1 MNEASSGQ
9 LQNGKKKE
17 DLLKEYD
24 NLKNHETLYESF
36 CIVGQ
41 DECTIDVEVVNKNE
55 TSKEPIIDIELVF
68 PRLKESV
75 KDDYEI
81 ISSTP
86 GGTVADLLH
95 SSIKHTE
102 CFITIRRGFSKMPI
116 VDIGILDES
125 NGEQLMADSVAIT
138 QTRYGNSANI
148 SGNKNKQVYLTF
160 RRLKTMSEIST
171 NEVVTDICV
180 INASNNEKCPASFYK
195 IDKVFNKSLT
205 ASNMYICYKKSRRAR
220 RSISYS
226 PKILDSF
233 SNDSC
238 KIISPDV
245 ANFCM
250 PNGVE
255 MVCWPINKPYP
266 EDQASSFVLTDDK
279 AKKTYATCLTFY
291 EIHNLKLTNEQKQ
304 KLNVEELSNSPKK
317 ENINNIDDI
326 QSNEFDKKIN
336 DKEYNEIKEKLIDNG
351 LTLYTPIETD
361 DNETNKITIEIIKED
376 LIILKNKTIVFIS
389 KFPFNEGFK
398 TILDILRRY
407 NSLDNEI
414 NIPVER
420 ILSYLMYEVVY
431 PAPKV
436 PQFRLHLFNEKIL
449 FNLHDIPEMP
459 LSGARFI
466 DCLNQLGVE
475 NMITIFLCILQERT
489 VIFHSMRHNTLSP
502 ICETFVSL
510 IFPLFWQCPYVPL
523 CISEASIICESPV
536 PVIAGI
542 DSKYFDV
549 EGDQTTDAIFFGID
563 TQSSSLSND
572 EVKRLLN
579 SVPSNPLKILRN
591 DLESIHRFDSFPQIR
606 AYSSLV
612 SRDIQYES
620 FNIIEKTNHKVRRYF
635 LKFMSSLLK
644 GYDECILPLKKAPY
658 LDNLKDIQNVF
669 DFEKFIRSKDRQ
681 SLNFFKTFVNT
692 QMFRHFIQER
702 IFHSEKNEFYF
713 FFDDIYRKCDIS
725 STTTMYDND
734 DININMK
741 TIEANIQC
749 SSTIMK
755 NVKKF
760 KQFPNNLNKELYD
773 LEFVNTAVGLKAN
786 CLMLT
791 KDPQL
796 RNLNVLRSVYELKC
810 EKDKIRLH
818 LNESTFTWPR
828 IILFEINAIW
838 FSLLPNFLQKI
849 NNKLLGL
856 NLGINYLFNLLD
868 TKVIILDQQPFRV
881 IIHLC
886 GFYGKPYWSYRV
898 LQLMECYG
906 IMPDCITLPIYHKAI
921 TAKGWPSENEIKAY
935 RKFKGVGWVI
945 IGINYMVKTH
955 IKISPTNEIGNVA
968 KDINKIFK
976 TLNINENS
984 DNEIEND
991 EICNETFNPHQYKK
1005 TINNYIETND
1015 ECKDLPMSFD
1025 LLEPNKHF
1033 MTWKKN
1039 DENIALKNSQ
1049 KFPELNNFVNNMKKK
1064 GYLLKIR
1071 KEIEE
1076 KNISNE
1082 EINEKDI
1089 YIDCL
1094 YKEHF
1099 DSDIPITTNVSLIG
1113 DSKNYFKIDN
1123 NIEDLKKNL
1132 NTSLSSLCISH
1143 EKNPLN
1149 DIEYALTV
1157 NTNTSIKCNDILGSS
1172 TNINIEPLGIDELSD
1187 KNSKTVSESN
1197 LEESRRRFLIEH
1209 LSEPFSEKKE
1219 EQNMIDSTKL
1229 TPSKSWFKTLS
1240 KSPLVSKILSP
1251 SLVNKQVDTSNLKH
1265 SLSTQS
1271 LSTILFKPVQQVAK
1285 NLFGEMKTKW
1295 KTSNSNDIP
1304 CNDELPLGIEQET
1317 DHFAQKIYRISNG
1330 LIYGFRGIER
1340 FSTLM
1345 NQYIESFPFLRKC
1358 NRQLKRIELS
1368 IASRCT
1374 KRECGNINY
1383 DEEIWTKFMECE
1395 ESSIYSCYHCGHN
1408 FTPLLT
1414 VKIFNNTIMKK
1425 NSYYQ
1430 QNHLREKVE
1439 FGNNEDYYIS
1449 FPVRF
1454 LNPVYLRMI
1463 LETQILSCNNYTIG
1477 PGFFYDHQMLY
1488 YNLLY
1493 YFKRTNMLSHL
1504 NLWCGTNV
1512 QVICTYDVPELHEDK
1527 NQPLYLMSKQI
1538 ISEPIL
1544 TETLLKRPPFR
1555 FLFDIISETI
1565 RKTSFLSDKYTE
1577 DILKFENFNEKSIK
1591 ISFLDEL
1598 ISIINNDG
1606 SLDELKGSKIVAGK
1620 DSHLTNLFLQ
1630 KFAKAAKDFKKAK
1643 KKKKNKESSDGKKD
1657 STKNKS
1663 NHSEKKLKIDKT
1675 TDERSSSKSNKEEE
1689 NNGDNKS
1696 KEEKKLKKN
1705 EKENGKHKIKEK
1717 DKIINI
1723 SEEEINHNFSK
1734 KSNKKSS
1741 KRSQKTKE
1749 KNSSITQENNVIEE
1763 EKNINNNN
1771 ISLQQNNNDI
1781 KLKNNELIVEK
1792 DKDNDK
1798 INNHEHQIV
1807 TSPLIRPG
1815 TAVAR
1820 PPPPKLKKNQI
1831 IYEEGTDKNEIDTSI
1846 TVPLITEEESKNTEI
1861 DDDIFVT
1868 EEIPINKFSDTSINV
1883 NKINEDQHGILV
1895 NKIVENTKNIEKDSY
1910 PLSVKYHIYDD
1921 SEYIQLKEETDE
1933 LRKSIQHLTQTIYPL
1948 AQIFDFIQEDF
1959 DEMLRELD
1967 SPWNSVHEQ
1976 ILLSLESGD
1985 FIKPMTQYIAT
1996 IRANKTNHDMVSGD
2010 SFSMYRDFL
2019 FSTLDRY
2026 GTRVDIA
2033 NFDFY
2038 YREAFEKIPPM
2049 IMNVLPAK
2057 DYAPSQIRMANR
2069 RIFIPLDLV

>member
-1 MNEASSGQ
+1 MNEASSG
-9 LQNGKKKE
+9 LLENGKKNE
-17 DLLKEYD
+17 DIKEYE
-24 NLKNHETLYESF
+24 NLKKHETLYESF

-41 DECTIDVEVVNKNE
+41 NECTIDVEVVSKNE

-102 CFITIRRGFSKMPI
+102 CFVTVRRGYSKMPI

-160 RRLKTMSEIST
+160 RRLKTISEIST

-233 SNDSC
+233 SNNC
-238 KIISPDV
+238 YKTISPDV

-266 EDQASSFVLTDDK
+266 EDQVSSFVLTDDK

-291 EIHNLKLTNEQKQ
+291 ELHNIKLTDEQKQ
-304 KLNVEELSNSPKK
+304 KLNVEELSISPTK
-317 ENINNIDDI
+317 ENMNNINDVSQNNEIDKKTNE
-326 QSNEFDKKIN
+326 NEFNSAKK
-336 DKEYNEIKEKLIDNG
+336 KLINNG
-351 LTLYTPIETD
+351 LTLYTPLETG
-361 DNETNKITIEIIKED
+361 DNESTKISLDVIKED

-389 KFPFNEGFK
+389 KFPFTEGFN
-398 TILDILRRY
+398 TILDMLRRY
-407 NSLDNEI
+407 NSLKNEI

-436 PQFRLHLFNEKIL
+436 PQFCLRLFNEKIL
-449 FNLHDIPEMP
+449 FYLHDIPEMP

-549 EGDQTTDAIFFGID
+549 EGDHTSDAIFFGID

-572 EVKRLLN
+572 EVKRLFN
-579 SVPSNPLKILRN
+579 SVPSNSLKTLRN
-591 DLESIHRFDSFPQIR
+591 DLESIHRFDSFSQVR

-612 SRDIQYES
+612 SKDIHYES
-620 FNIIEKTNHKVRRYF
+620 FKIIEKANLKVRRYF
-635 LKFMSSLLK
+635 LKFMSGLLK

-669 DFEKFIRSKDRQ
+669 DFEKFIRLKDRQ
-681 SLNFFKTFVNT
+681 SLSFFKTFVNT

-713 FFDDIYRKCDIS
+713 FFDDIYRKYDTP
-725 STTTMYDND
+725 TTIINYDND
-734 DININMK
+734 DIYNNMK

-749 SSTIMK
+749 SSVVMK
-755 NVKKF
+755 KFEKF
-760 KQFPNNLNKELYD
+760 KQFPNQLNKELYD
-773 LEFVNTAVGLKAN
+773 LEFVNTAIGIKAS
-786 CLMLT
+786 CSMLT
-791 KDPQL
+791 RDPQL

-810 EKDKIRLH
+810 EKEKIRLH
-818 LNESTFTWPR
+818 LNESTFIWPR
-828 IILFEINAIW
+828 IMLFEINAIW

-886 GFYGKPYWSYRV
+886 GFYGKPYWSYRI
-898 LQLMECYG
+898 LQLMQCYG

-935 RKFKGVGWVI
+935 RKFKGIGWAI
-945 IGINYMVKTH
+945 ISINYMVKTH

-968 KDINKIFK
+968 KEVNKQFK
-976 TLNINENS
+976 TLNIKEDSENEV
-984 DNEIEND
+984 END
-991 EICNETFNPHQYKK
+991 EVCNETFNSHKYKI
-1005 TINNYIETND
+1005 TINNYLKSYD

-1033 MTWKKN
+1033 MTWKK
-1039 DENIALKNSQ
+1039 DEENKALKESE
-1049 KFPELNNFVNNMKKK
+1049 KFPELNNFVNNMKNQ
-1064 GYLLKIR
+1064 GLLLKIR

-1076 KNISNE
+1076 KNIIDEENE
-1082 EINEKDI
+1082 QDI

-1094 YKEHF
+1094 HKEHF
-1099 DSDIPITTNVSLIG
+1099 DNDISIPADVSLIG
-1113 DSKNYFKIDN
+1113 DSKNFFKPDN
-1123 NIEDLKKNL
+1123 NIENLKGKL
-1132 NTSLSSLCISH
+1132 NTSLSSLCISQ
-1143 EKNPLN
+1143 EKDPLSDN
-1149 DIEYALTV
+1149 EDRLTL
-1157 NTNTSIKCNDILGSS
+1157 NTDTSSKNIDILGSS
-1172 TNINIEPLGIDELSD
+1172 NNLKIEPLGVDGLSEIT
-1187 KNSKTVSESN
+1187 SKTGSESN
-1197 LEESRRRFLIEH
+1197 LEESRRQFLIEH
-1209 LSEPFSEKKE
+1209 LSEPFSEKKGN
-1219 EQNMIDSTKL
+1219 QHLIDSTKL

-1251 SLVNKQVDTSNLKH
+1251 SLVNKQVDTTNLKH

-1271 LSTILFKPVQQVAK
+1271 LSTIFFKPVQQVAK

-1295 KTSNSNDIP
+1295 KTSNCNDIP
-1304 CNDELPLGIEQET
+1304 SNDELPLGIEQET
-1317 DHFAQKIYRISNG
+1317 DHFTQKIYRISNG
-1330 LIYGFRGIER
+1330 YVYGFRGIER
-1340 FSTLM
+1340 FATLM

-1358 NRQLKRIELS
+1358 NSHLKRIELS

-1374 KRECGNINY
+1374 KSECGNINY

-1395 ESSIYSCYHCGHN
+1395 EPSIYSCYHCGHP
-1408 FTPLLT
+1408 FIPLMT
-1414 VKIFNNTIMKK
+1414 VKIFNNTIVKK

-1439 FGNNEDYYIS
+1439 FGNNEDYYTS

-1463 LETQILSCNNYTIG
+1463 LETQILNCDNYTIG

-1527 NQPLYLMSKQI
+1527 NQPLYLMSKQYN
-1538 ISEPIL
+1538 P
-1544 TETLLKRPPFR
+1544 
-1555 FLFDIISETI
+1555 
-1565 RKTSFLSDKYTE
+1565 
-1577 DILKFENFNEKSIK
+1577 
-1591 ISFLDEL
+1591 
-1598 ISIINNDG
+1598 
-1606 SLDELKGSKIVAGK
+1606 
-1620 DSHLTNLFLQ
+1620 
-1630 KFAKAAKDFKKAK
+1630 
-1643 KKKKNKESSDGKKD
+1643 
-1657 STKNKS
+1657 
-1663 NHSEKKLKIDKT
+1663 
-1675 TDERSSSKSNKEEE
+1675 
-1689 NNGDNKS
+1689 
-1696 KEEKKLKKN
+1696 
-1705 EKENGKHKIKEK
+1705 
-1717 DKIINI
+1717 
-1723 SEEEINHNFSK
+1723 
-1734 KSNKKSS
+1734 
-1741 KRSQKTKE
+1741 
-1749 KNSSITQENNVIEE
+1749 
-1763 EKNINNNN
+1763 
-1771 ISLQQNNNDI
+1771 
-1781 KLKNNELIVEK
+1781 
-1792 DKDNDK
+1792 
-1798 INNHEHQIV
+1798 
-1807 TSPLIRPG
+1807 
-1815 TAVAR
+1815 
-1820 PPPPKLKKNQI
+1820 
-1831 IYEEGTDKNEIDTSI
+1831 
-1846 TVPLITEEESKNTEI
+1846 
-1861 DDDIFVT
+1861 
-1868 EEIPINKFSDTSINV
+1868 
-1883 NKINEDQHGILV
+1883 
-1895 NKIVENTKNIEKDSY
+1895 
-1910 PLSVKYHIYDD
+1910 
-1921 SEYIQLKEETDE
+1921 
-1933 LRKSIQHLTQTIYPL
+1933 
-1948 AQIFDFIQEDF
+1948 
-1959 DEMLRELD
+1959 
-1967 SPWNSVHEQ
+1967 
-1976 ILLSLESGD
+1976 
-1985 FIKPMTQYIAT
+1985 
-1996 IRANKTNHDMVSGD
+1996 
-2010 SFSMYRDFL
+2010 
-2019 FSTLDRY
+2019 
-2026 GTRVDIA
+2026 
-2033 NFDFY
+2033 
-2038 YREAFEKIPPM
+2038 
-2049 IMNVLPAK
+2049 
-2057 DYAPSQIRMANR
+2057 
-2069 RIFIPLDLV
+2069 